1 MSAFRRTLDGPGK
14 AGHYG
19 ETNGQHDMPKI
30 TGLDKQWQ
38 QLMTL
43 CENESKMREEGNH
56 PRLLK
61 LIASDIEALGAELG
75 FNARR
80 IAGREFRAQR
90 DGDHIVAIITD

>member
-1 MSAFRRTLDGPGK
+1 
-14 AGHYG
+14 
-19 ETNGQHDMPKI
+19 MPKI

-43 CENESKMREEGNH
+43 CESESKMQKDGPH

-61 LIASDIEALGAELG
+61 LLDSDIAELAAQMG
-75 FNARR
+75 FDERR
-80 IAGREFRAQR
+80 IASREFRAQR

>member
-1 MSAFRRTLDGPGK
+1 
-14 AGHYG
+14 
-19 ETNGQHDMPKI
+19 MPKI

-43 CENESKMREEGNH
+43 CETESKMREEGNH

-61 LIASDIEALGAELG
+61 LVAADIERLGTELG

-80 IAGREFRAQR
+80 IASREFRAQR
-90 DGDHIVAIITD
+90 DGGHIVAMITD

>member
-1 MSAFRRTLDGPGK
+1 VRIGPRL
-14 AGHYG
+14 AI
-19 ETNGQHDMPKI
+19 TTVDQHDMPKI

-43 CENESKMREEGNH
+43 CESESKMRNDGHH

-61 LIASDIEALGAELG
+61 LLDADIAELAAQMG
-75 FNARR
+75 FDARR
-80 IAGREFRAQR
+80 IASREFRAQR

>member
-1 MSAFRRTLDGPGK
+1 M
-14 AGHYG
+14 
-19 ETNGQHDMPKI
+19 
-30 TGLDKQWQ
+30 Q
-38 QLMTL
+38 Q
-43 CENESKMREEGNH
+43 EGSH

-61 LIASDIEALGAELG
+61 LLASDIEALGAELG